1 MDLVALSI
9 GLHGSEHWIAWL
21 CPNGFGGSIFMDW
34 VALPP
39 WNTQSPKQSKILEFQ
54 LKNMTRKNNYIEST
68 NRIYMEPIIF
78 HLIMSIELP
87 KKYAIIQVGKRITSL
102 HE

>member
-1 MDLVALSI
+1 
-9 GLHGSEHWIAWL
+9 
-21 CPNGFGGSIFMDW
+21 MDW

-39 WNTQSPKQSKILEFQ
+39 WDTQSPKQSKILEFQ